1 MWNALLAVKWLI
13 EDLDDFLRLALS
25 DYLNLIESIYRRNE
39 LRKEIV
45 ERSRTYSYRR
55 NYVMNAGNVIISFGA
70 FWNVVA
76 VGVISSFVCVDK
88 PNTKL
93 NMQHFNSS
101 HVFRSYLL
109 LRTRWHKRQKQKAY
123 EKL

>member
-1 MWNALLAVKWLI
+1 MNILLAVKWLI

-70 FWNVVA
+70 F
-76 VGVISSFVCVDK
+76 
-88 PNTKL
+88 
-93 NMQHFNSS
+93 
-101 HVFRSYLL
+101 
-109 LRTRWHKRQKQKAY
+109 
-123 EKL
+123 